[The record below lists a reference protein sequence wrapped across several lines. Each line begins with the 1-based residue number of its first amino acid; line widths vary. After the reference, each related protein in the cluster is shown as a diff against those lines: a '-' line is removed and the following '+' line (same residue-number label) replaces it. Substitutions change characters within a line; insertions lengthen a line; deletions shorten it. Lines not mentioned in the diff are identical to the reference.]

1 MFFFTAMLDASL
13 GLISKHIHHRG
24 GIKAK
29 DFVLLIPFQ
38 HACSLIWL
46 SCWCFPVKICKVW
59 SEKELPFIQ
68 PFSFISLTYLKEV
81 LLKIHNQI
89 SFHRKLCRGRGT
101 KPCGLCTHSPSL
113 LLIKA
118 LSPGV
123 ISIPKQ
129 GMPRRP
135 WHGWECVEQ
144 VDVSLCM
151 SLKHFKDLLFPRI
164 RKKKAGSG
172 KAGLGKFSIFRH

>member
-1 MFFFTAMLDASL
+1 MLDASL

-29 DFVLLIPFQ
+29 DFVLPIPFQ
-38 HACSLIWL
+38 HDCSLIWL

-59 SEKELPFIQ
+59 SEKRVTVHPAFLFHL
-68 PFSFISLTYLKEV
+68 SHLKEV
-81 LLKIHNQI
+81 LLKMHNRI

-113 LLIKA
+113 LPIEA

-123 ISIPKQ
+123 ISIPWQ
-129 GMPRRP
+129 GMPRTP

-144 VDVSLCM
+144 VDVSLH
-151 SLKHFKDLLFPRI
+151 LPVYVPQAFQGPT
-164 RKKKAGSG
+164 
-172 KAGLGKFSIFRH
+172 FS